1 MAALCALAVAQGPC
15 RDRAFTFHLRGG
27 RSSLRGTACTTPDRG
42 PDLCLYGDFRR
53 LQFVRVAR
61 PIQFLVVGAD
71 DSGNLANLLGP
82 RNLEQKIE
90 TMDCVRVNLP
100 ALVRA
105 EAPSRNRQVAHFVR
119 R

>member
-1 MAALCALAVAQGPC
+1 MEDLRFEEQLVQLRIEFLIFYGHLQDIERAVRG
-15 RDRAFTFHLRGG
+15 DRFLIRPVRRGKRVKNVADG
-27 RSSLRGTACTTPDRG
+27 H
-42 PDLCLYGDFRR
+42 DLCLYGDFRR

-90 TMDCVRVNLP
+90 AMDDVILNLLV
-100 ALVRA
+100 LVR
-105 EAPSRNRQVAHFVR
+105 E
-119 R
+119 